1 MDHTVYIRWAHNAFE
16 LMACVTGF
24 VYWRKLRGTYW
35 QWFPV
40 YLALILAMELGGKY
54 LRDVLGHVDWNFILF
69 RYVCI
74 PLQFLFYCWL
84 FRQYFKG
91 TPVRGLP
98 LLAAAVYVL
107 SFGADVA
114 LVQPGRFWF
123 FSFSYTVGNLVLLV
137 LIFTYFI
144 RLVRDEEA
152 LQFKTSLMF
161 WVCFGLL
168 LFYLGTMPFYGLH
181 NTLRMKYPAIFM
193 VYWYI
198 QITLSALMYSSFTLG
213 FIWSRQK

>member
-1 MDHTVYIRWAHNAFE
+1 MDHTIYIRWAHNAFE
-16 LMACVTGF
+16 LMACITGL

-35 QWFPV
+35 QWFPIF
-40 YLALILAMELGGKY
+40 LALIFAMEMCGKF
-54 LRDVLGHVDWNFILF
+54 LRDVLGNVEWNFILF
-69 RYVCI
+69 RYISI

-84 FRQYFKG
+84 FGRYFNG
-91 TPVRGLP
+91 SPVRNVP
-98 LLAAAVYVL
+98 LVAAAVYAL
-107 SFGADVA
+107 SLLADIF
-114 LVQPGRFWF
+114 LVQQGRFWF

-161 WVCFGLL
+161 WVCLGLL

-181 NTLRMKYPAIFM
+181 NTLRTKYPAIFM

-198 QITLSALMYSSFTLG
+198 QIALSALMYTSFTLG